1 MSRMKHLL
9 AALSLA
15 MAFAAP
21 AAAEPAAS
29 AASMDA
35 ALADVRTMVETAPD
49 ELGLVVAVT
58 DRERLRLVATHGYAD
73 IERRVPVTPETRFAI
88 GSISISF
95 TAITLMQL
103 ADEGRFDPDA
113 PIARYLPDFH
123 PRTTFPAITG
133 HALFTH
139 TAGLPNYMTD
149 VASMR
154 YLIAALNAFEPRYAP
169 GANFWYSNSGYQLL
183 GYAVERIEH
192 RPFPLV
198 LQQRVLDRLGMTAT
212 APQMDDRL
220 RGTMA
225 ESYTRTPDGAYVR
238 APWFDYLAADGA
250 IVSTAADMS
259 AYGRMLL
266 ARGDTPKGRLISA
279 RAFDRFAKPALD
291 DYGYG
296 IDVQEGG
303 RVLAHGG
310 SIAGFQAYL
319 AAYPADGFAV
329 VFLGNGPADKPL
341 RDRILARLSQAAGG
355 QAKPA
360 AAAVAKPNV
369 DVAGFAG
376 RFVDPKG
383 GALVFAAN
391 ATGGLSLEEG
401 GKALPLT
408 RLGENS
414 WGLYLTT
421 RGPRAF
427 TFFRDAAQVV
437 TDVVEGASD
446 YAKPGGAGKI
456 AATPAAYLPLVGRY
470 RMHGEEGPDMR
481 ILARDGRL
489 LLAYIGYGGDPMVL
503 EEAGPGR
510 FRPTMPAHSPEWISF
525 DTIIDG
531 QAQRMKLTGVS
542 LYRIDLP

>member
-1 MSRMKHLL
+1 MKYLLFAIAFVL
-9 AALSLA
+9 AAPLA
-15 MAFAAP
+15 AQSP
-21 AAAEPAAS
+21 AS
-29 AASMDA
+29 SASMDA
-35 ALADVRTMVETAPD
+35 ALADVRTMVETAPG

-58 DRERLRLVATHGYAD
+58 DRERVRMMATHGYAD

-88 GSISISF
+88 GSISKSF

-123 PRTTFPAITG
+123 PRTRFPAITG
-133 HALFTH
+133 HALLTH

-212 APQMDDRL
+212 APQLDDRL

-266 ARGDTPKGRLISA
+266 ARGNTPKGRLISA

-296 IDVQEGG
+296 IDVKEGG
-303 RVLAHGG
+303 RMLAHSGG
-310 SIAGFQAYL
+310 IAGFQAYL
-319 AAYPADGFAV
+319 AAYPTDGYAV
-329 VFLGNGPADKPL
+329 VFLGNGPMDKAL
-341 RDRILARLSQAAGG
+341 RDRILARLSHVAGG
-355 QAKPA
+355 AVKPA
-360 AAAVAKPNV
+360 ADVAAKPSV

-376 RFVDPKG
+376 RFVDRKG

-391 ATGGLSLEEG
+391 ASGGLSLEEG

-408 RLGENS
+408 RLGEDS
-414 WGLYLTT
+414 WGLYLTPK
-421 RGPRAF
+421 GPRAF

-446 YAKPGGAGKI
+446 YAKPGAATKL

-510 FRPTMPAHSPEWISF
+510 FRPTMPAHSPEWVSF

>member
-1 MSRMKHLL
+1 MKYLL
-9 AALSLA
+9 FAI
-15 MAFAAP
+15 AFVLAAP
-21 AAAEPAAS
+21 AVAEPATS
-29 AASMDA
+29 TASMDA
-35 ALADVRTMVETAPD
+35 ALADVRTMVETAPG

-58 DRERLRLVATHGYAD
+58 DRDQLRMVATHGYAD
-73 IERRVPVTPETRFAI
+73 IERRMPVTPETRFAI
-88 GSISISF
+88 GSISKSF

-113 PIARYLPDFH
+113 PISRYLPDFH

-133 HALFTH
+133 HALLTH

-154 YLIAALNAFEPRYAP
+154 YLIAALNEFEPRYAP

-198 LQQRVLDRLGMTAT
+198 LQQRMLDRLGMTAT
-212 APQMDDRL
+212 APQLDDRL

-296 IDVQEGG
+296 IDVKEGG
-303 RVLAHGG
+303 RMLAHSGG
-310 SIAGFQAYL
+310 IAGFQAYL
-319 AAYPADGFAV
+319 AAYPADGYAV
-329 VFLGNGPADKPL
+329 VFLGNGPMDNAL
-341 RDRILARLSQAAGG
+341 RDRILTRLSQAAGG
-355 QAKPA
+355 AAKPPA
-360 AAAVAKPNV
+360 DVAAKPSA

-376 RFVDPKG
+376 RFIDSKG

-391 ATGGLSLEEG
+391 ASGGLSLEEE

-414 WGLYLTT
+414 WGLYLTPK
-421 RGPRAF
+421 GPRAF
-427 TFFRDAAQVV
+427 TFFRDAAQAV

-446 YAKPGGAGKI
+446 YAKPAAAKL

-489 LLAYIGYGGDPMVL
+489 LLAYIGYGGDPMIL

>member
-1 MSRMKHLL
+1 MKYLL
-9 AALSLA
+9 FAL
-15 MAFAAP
+15 AFVLAAP
-21 AAAEPAAS
+21 AVAEPGTS
-29 AASMDA
+29 TASMDA
-35 ALADVRTMVETAPD
+35 ALADVRSMVERAPG

-58 DRERLRLVATHGYAD
+58 DRERLRMVATHGYAD

-88 GSISISF
+88 GSISKSF
-95 TAITLMQL
+95 TAIMLMQL

-113 PIARYLPDFH
+113 PISRYLPDFH

-133 HALFTH
+133 HALLTH

-169 GANFWYSNSGYQLL
+169 GANFWYSNAGYQLL
-183 GYAVERIEH
+183 GYAVERVEH

-212 APQMDDRL
+212 APQLDDRL

-296 IDVQEGG
+296 IDVKEGG
-303 RVLAHGG
+303 RMLAHGG

-329 VFLGNGPADKPL
+329 VFLGNGPADTAL
-341 RDRILARLSQAAGG
+341 RDRILARLSQGAGNP
-355 QAKPA
+355 AKAPEA
-360 AAAVAKPNV
+360 AAAKPGS
-369 DVAGFAG
+369 DVASLAG
-376 RFVDPKG
+376 RFVSPKG
-383 GALVFAAN
+383 EALVFAAN
-391 ATGGLSLEEG
+391 ASGGLSLEEG

-408 RLGENS
+408 RLGEDS
-414 WGLYLTT
+414 WGLYLTPK
-421 RGPRAF
+421 GPRAF
-427 TFFRDAAQVV
+427 TFFRDAAQAV
-437 TDVVEGASD
+437 TDVVEGASA
-446 YAKPGGAGKI
+446 YAKPGGAAKL
-456 AATPAAYLPLVGRY
+456 AATPAAYLPFVGRY